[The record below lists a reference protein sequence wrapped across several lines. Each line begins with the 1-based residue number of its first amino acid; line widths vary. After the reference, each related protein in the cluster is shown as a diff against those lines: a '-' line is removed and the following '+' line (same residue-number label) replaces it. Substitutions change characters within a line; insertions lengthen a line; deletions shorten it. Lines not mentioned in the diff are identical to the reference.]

1 MRTKTE
7 LTLEQ
12 TQQGVSDEVLV
23 SIEGVEEL
31 KRKVKIKGEKNEAL
45 LTLSEKNDKEK
56 RQYINL
62 SQKQLHF
69 QIQLSISKLTSSQEF
84 LFEDEVSLSQA
95 AVHADYSQ
103 AKEGTLENLLIWAR
117 NRKND
122 SSTFKCRVK
131 IDGIRSRKGWN
142 FLGCGGEKCKKG
154 VVRKDGSFW
163 CQACEKAVDYPVLR

>member
-1 MRTKTE
+1 M
-7 LTLEQ
+7 
-12 TQQGVSDEVLV
+12 
-23 SIEGVEEL
+23 
-31 KRKVKIKGEKNEAL
+31 
-45 LTLSEKNDKEK
+45 
-56 RQYINL
+56 
-62 SQKQLHF
+62 
-69 QIQLSISKLTSSQEF
+69 SISKLTSSQEF

-142 FLGCGGEKCKKG
+142 FPGCGGEKCKKG

-163 CQACEKAVDYPVLR
+163 CQACEKAVDYPVLRYRLELDTTTSASKLTM